1 MKGIVCTTEDE
12 LEIRDFAEPLHKTL
26 GEAVGGW
33 IEIVHPVGMK
43 RPFVMIVNEEGLL
56 HDLDINALGSFLY
69 GTLAHGNP
77 IVGDIVIMKEGFV
90 DGEPDIVG
98 LTDQEADAFMDLFKK
113 TLVRHNERSN

>member
-1 MKGIVCTTEDE
+1 MKGIVCTTKDE
-12 LEIRDFAEPLHKTL
+12 LEIRDFAEPLHETVGK
-26 GEAVGGW
+26 AVGGW

-56 HDLDINALGSFLY
+56 LNLDINALGSFLY
-69 GTLAHGNP
+69 GTLAHGHP

-98 LTDQEADAFMDLFKK
+98 LTDQEADVFMELFKK